1 LLTQRWYVFQSV
13 RTVPKAEADDQ
24 NELFVRN
31 KAWSE
36 KMWDKD
42 PDVSFL
48 CIQAVES
55 Y

>member
-1 LLTQRWYVFQSV
+1 LLTQRWFVPQVV
-13 RTVPKAEADDQ
+13 RLVPKAEADDQ

-42 PDVSFL
+42 PDVSFWCL
-48 CIQAVES
+48 QAVES

>member
-1 LLTQRWYVFQSV
+1 LLIQRWYVPQVV
-13 RTVPKAEADDQ
+13 RVVPKAEADDQ

-42 PDVSFL
+42 PDVSVWCF
-48 CIQAVES
+48 QAVES